1 MFDDAHVFVMA
12 VDGDELLERQ
22 RLAAFLQAMT
32 GVFVPVALQ
41 LLVRGGEAAGER
53 RVEDDGKLRPV
64 DIGVAIP
71 GLFWRFDRRAAGFG
85 RFALLVEDFLQLEQ
99 QLLRS
104 ADTERRNEHRAL
116 VGQRP
121 LDGSLQPLAAVR
133 AILVAAVAIG
143 AFENQQIGAFGRN
156 QVRQQR

>member
-1 MFDDAHVFVMA
+1 MM
-12 VDGDELLERQ
+12 GSCGQ
-22 RLAAFLQAMT
+22 SISGSPSLARSGAST
-32 GVFVPVALQ
+32 GVPLAS
-41 LLVRGGEAAGER
+41 AASR
-53 RVEDDGKLRPV
+53 FVEDL
-64 DIGVAIP
+64 
-71 GLFWRFDRRAAGFG
+71 
-85 RFALLVEDFLQLEQ
+85 LQLEQ

-116 VGQRP
+116 VGQSP

-143 AFENQQIGAFGRN
+143 AFENQQIGALGRY